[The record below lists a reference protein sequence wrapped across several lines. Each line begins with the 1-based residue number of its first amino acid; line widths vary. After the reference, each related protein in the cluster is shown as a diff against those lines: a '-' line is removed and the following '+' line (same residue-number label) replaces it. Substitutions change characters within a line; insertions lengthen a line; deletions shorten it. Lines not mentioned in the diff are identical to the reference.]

1 MSLENGQHQASS
13 DVESKWEQDVR
24 FKELRTIFFRL
35 NTFYT
40 FLMARKHVIS
50 TFDTLRKPVEKD
62 IKRELEPLDLAKI
75 AYLLPRDVVFKY
87 VDANQFHT
95 ETKQFDFNN
104 GGFQQKSSDIFELK
118 PESANEGEDNGSD
131 DQVLIFEFVDGDMSR
146 KLSRAEF
153 KTQVKMPEF
162 SPEAMR
168 KMISRR
174 NAIFK
179 TSLMKFLRHQKT
191 EEKGGDPW
199 LFLEAVASTLVPQKK
214 EFADPIE
221 AMVKARGG
229 QDQARVLVDAENN
242 STRLTMPILLKKL
255 EMSEL
260 YNNQIVSHM
269 VLEQRFASFKD
280 LDFELAPE
288 ALNAFE
294 HKTFYSHQAQ
304 ALNAIHAGENVIIT
318 TSTSSGKSL
327 IYQMSAIDQLLKDP
341 LSTFMYV
348 FPTKALAQD
357 QKRAFQVLLSRIPQL
372 SHVIVD
378 NYDGD
383 TEEDKRGYIRKNAR
397 VIFTNPDMIHVS
409 ILPNHPNWRHF
420 LMHLKLVVVDEL
432 HMYKGLFGSHVALV
446 LRRLVRLVNGFYDNH
461 DVKFISCSATLKRPL
476 EHMRGMFGMEQVTLI
491 EDDGSPRGEKH
502 LVVWNP
508 PVLAQHVRRRENFI
522 HESAKI
528 LVQLILENVRTI
540 AFCYVRRVCE
550 LLMKEVR
557 TIFQEMNRTDLL
569 NDVMSYRGGYSPSDR
584 RKIEQEMFHGNLR
597 AVIST
602 NALELGID
610 IGGLD
615 AVLMCGFPLSLA
627 NFHQQSGRAGRRNRD
642 SLTLVVAGD
651 SPVDQHYV
659 AHPELLKDG
668 GKEAFQELIL
678 DFENVL
684 VLEGHIQ
691 CAAFELPIIIERDQ
705 AYFGKD
711 ILTKTCEERLHQD
724 TNGYHT
730 HNRFLP
736 WPAKLVSL
744 RGSEE
749 DQFAVVDITNGR
761 NIVIEEVEASRTSFT
776 LYDGGIF
783 VHQGYPYLVKE
794 FNPDEHYAKVQRVD
808 VEWTTSQRDFTD
820 VDPKETEL
828 LRSLKESDVPVFFGK
843 IVTTIVVFGFFKM
856 DKYKRIID
864 AVETYNP
871 PVIIESKGLWID
883 IPPVAL
889 ELCKQK
895 TLNIAGGIHAAQH
908 ALMGLLPAFIVA
920 GVDEI
925 QTECK
930 APEKEF
936 AERQTQR
943 KRPARLIFYDSK
955 GGKHGSGL
963 SIKAFEHID
972 VILEGAL
979 KRVQECPCD
988 NGCPDCVAAAFCK
1001 ENSLVLSK
1009 PASLIILHC
1018 ILGHSPSSFID
1029 DIEEGPEPNLPEIKI
1044 ETIVP
1049 ATGHVKFSQDLQIID
1064 VRTIKGQASP
1074 VKVKEESV
1082 PEITKEEI

>member
-1 MSLENGQHQASS
+1 MDFSAPDNA
-13 DVESKWEQDVR
+13 DYAQDDR
-24 FKELRTIFFRL
+24 CKELRRLFFRL

-40 FLMARKHVIS
+40 FLMSRKHVIS
-50 TFDTLRKPVEKD
+50 TFDTLRKPIEKD
-62 IKRELEPLDLAKI
+62 IRRPLEPLDLAKI

-87 VDANQFHT
+87 IDVNQFHT
-95 ETKQFDFNN
+95 ESKDFDFQN
-104 GGFQQKSSDIFELK
+104 GGFQQKTNDIFQLK
-118 PESANEGEDNGSD
+118 PEGSEFDGSFSNSEDS
-131 DQVLIFEFVDGDMSR
+131 QVLVFEFIDGNMAHKVSR
-146 KLSRAEF
+146 REF
-153 KTQVKMPEF
+153 KTQVKLPEF
-162 SPEAMR
+162 TPDAMR
-168 KMISRR
+168 RMISKRKK
-174 NAIFK
+174 IFED
-179 TSLMKFLRHQKT
+179 SLAAFLGRSKL
-191 EEKGGDPW
+191 KNVDPW
-199 LFLEAVASTLVPQKK
+199 QVLNSEAAALVPQKK
-214 EFADPIE
+214 EFQDPIE
-221 AMVKARGG
+221 AMIKSREAQGE
-229 QDQARVLVDAENN
+229 AKVLLDAENN
-242 STRLTMPILLKKL
+242 LTRLAIPTLLKKL
-255 EMSEL
+255 QMSEL

-269 VLEQRFASFKD
+269 IIEERSAVLSQ
-280 LDFELAPE
+280 LDFELAPG
-288 ALNAFE
+288 ALDAFE

-304 ALNAIHAGENVIIT
+304 ALDAIHNGNNVIIT

-327 IYQMSAIDQLLKDP
+327 IYQLSAIDTLLKDP
-341 LSTFMYV
+341 QATFMYM

-357 QKRAFQVLLSRIPQL
+357 QKRAFQALLSRIPQL
-372 SHVIVD
+372 SHIVVD
-378 NYDGD
+378 TYDGD
-383 TEEDKRGYIRKNAR
+383 TEENNRGYIRKNAR

-446 LRRLVRLVNGFYDNH
+446 LRRLVRLVNGFYENLE
-461 DVKFISCSATLKRPL
+461 VKFISCSATLKRPI
-476 EHMRGMFGMEQVTLI
+476 EHMKSIFGVDEVTLI
-491 EDDGSPRGEKH
+491 EEDGSPRGEKH

-508 PVLAQHVRRRENFI
+508 PVLPQHMRRRENFI

-569 NDVMSYRGGYSPSDR
+569 NEVMSYRGGYSPSDR

-642 SLTLVVAGD
+642 SLTLVVASD

-659 AHPELLKDG
+659 THPDVLKDG
-668 GKEAFQELIL
+668 DRNSFQELTL

-684 VLEGHIQ
+684 ILEGHIQ
-691 CAAFELPIIIERDQ
+691 CAAFELPISIDRDLQ
-705 AYFGKD
+705 YFEAK
-711 ILTKTCEERLHQD
+711 ILRKTCEERLQHD
-724 TNGYHT
+724 ANGYHT

-749 DQFAVVDITNGR
+749 VQTAVVDITNGR
-761 NIVIEEVEASRTSFT
+761 NIVIEEVELSRTSFT

-783 VHQGYPYLVKE
+783 IHQGYPYLVKE

-808 VEWTTSQRDFTD
+808 VEWTTNQRDFTD
-820 VDPKETEL
+820 VDPQEIEMI
-828 LRSLKESDVPVFFGK
+828 RSLEDSDVPVFFGK
-843 IVTTIVVFGFFKM
+843 ILTTIVVFGFFKI
-856 DKYKRIID
+856 DKYKRIVD
-864 AVETYNP
+864 AVETHNP
-871 PVIIESKGLWID
+871 PVTILSKGMWID
-883 IPPVAL
+883 IPSNAIN
-889 ELCKQK
+889 LCKQK
-895 TLNIAGGIHAAQH
+895 ALNIAGGIHAAQH
-908 ALMGLLPAFIVA
+908 AIMGLLPAFIVA

-963 SIKAFEHID
+963 STKAFEHVD
-972 VILEGAL
+972 VILNGAL
-979 KRVQECPCD
+979 KRVEECPCD
-988 NGCPDCVAAAFCK
+988 YGCPECVAAAFCK

-1009 PASLIILHC
+1009 AASLIILHC
-1018 ILGHSPSSFID
+1018 ILGHEESSFID
-1029 DIEEGPEPNLPEIKI
+1029 AIKDGPEPNLPDIKI

-1049 ATGHVKFSQDLQIID
+1049 AIGHVKFSKDLQIID
-1064 VRTIKGQASP
+1064 VRASAEKSYP
-1074 VKVKEESV
+1074 SMKVEE
-1082 PEITKEEI
+1082 

>member
-1 MSLENGQHQASS
+1 MAKKTS
-13 DVESKWEQDVR
+13 ESIDHDQDDR
-24 FKELRTIFFRL
+24 CKELKKIFFRL

-40 FLMARKHVIS
+40 FLMSRKHVVS
-50 TFDTLRKPVEKD
+50 TFSTLRKPIEKD
-62 IKRELEPLDLAKI
+62 IKRELTPLDLAKI
-75 AYLLPRDVVFKY
+75 AYLLPRDIVFKY
-87 VDANQFHT
+87 MDVNQFHT
-95 ETKQFDFNN
+95 ETKEFDFRN
-104 GGFQQKSSDIFELK
+104 GGFQQKANDIFELK
-118 PESANEGEDNGSD
+118 PENSNLNDSDTLEDT
-131 DQVLIFEFVDGDMSR
+131 QILVFEFIDGDMSR
-146 KLSRAEF
+146 KLSRREF

-162 SPEAMR
+162 SPDAMR
-168 KMISRR
+168 KMISQRTK
-174 NAIFK
+174 IFES
-179 TSLMKFLRHQKT
+179 SLKRFLTQQKL
-191 EEKGGDPW
+191 KNRDPW
-199 LFLEAVASTLVPQKK
+199 EYLESEALSLVPQKK
-214 EFADPIE
+214 EFVDPIE
-221 AMVKARGG
+221 AMIKSREAQG
-229 QDQARVLVDAENN
+229 DSRVVVDAENN
-242 STRLTMPILLKKL
+242 MTRLTMPTLLKKL

-260 YNNQIVSHM
+260 YNSQIVSHM
-269 VLEQRFASFKD
+269 VLDERSAQFSD
-280 LDFELAPE
+280 LAFDLAPE
-288 ALNAFE
+288 ALAAFE
-294 HKTFYSHQAQ
+294 HNTFYSHQAQ
-304 ALNAIHAGENVIIT
+304 ALNAIHKGENVIIT

-327 IYQMSAIDQLLKDP
+327 IYQLSAIDQLLKYP
-341 LSTFMYV
+341 QATFMYI

-372 SHVIVD
+372 SHIVVD

-383 TEEDKRGYIRKNAR
+383 TEEDKRGFIRKNAR

-446 LRRLVRLVNGFYDNH
+446 LRRLQRLTHGFYNNFDI
-461 DVKFISCSATLKRPL
+461 KFISCSATLKRPI
-476 EHMRGMFGMEQVTLI
+476 EHMKSIFGIEQVTLI
-491 EDDGSPRGEKH
+491 NEDGSPRGEKH

-508 PVLAQHVRRRENFI
+508 PLLPQHVRRRENFI

-569 NDVMSYRGGYSPSDR
+569 NEVMSYRGGYSPSDR

-642 SLTLVVAGD
+642 SLTLVVASD

-659 AHPELLKDG
+659 AHPEVLKDG
-668 GKEAFQELIL
+668 GNESFQELIL

-684 VLEGHIQ
+684 ILEGHIQ
-691 CAAFELPIIIERDQ
+691 CAAFELPILIDKDQ
-705 AYFGKD
+705 AYFEAK
-711 ILTKTCEERLHQD
+711 ILTKTCEERLHHD
-724 TNGYHT
+724 SNGYHT

-749 DQFAVVDITNGR
+749 DQYAVVDITNGR

-794 FNPDEHYAKVQRVD
+794 FNPDERYAKVQRVD
-808 VEWTTSQRDFTD
+808 VEWTTNQRDFTD
-820 VDPKETEL
+820 VDPQEIEMI
-828 LRSLKESDVPVFFGK
+828 RSLEESDVPVFFGK
-843 IVTTIVVFGFFKM
+843 IKTTIIVFGFFKI

-864 AVETYNP
+864 AVETHNP
-871 PVIIESKGLWID
+871 PVIIQSKGLWID
-883 IPPVAL
+883 IPPLAI
-889 ELCKQK
+889 ELCKRK
-895 TLNIAGGIHAAQH
+895 ILNVAGGIHAAQH
-908 ALMGLLPAFIVA
+908 AIMGLLPAFIVA

-925 QTECK
+925 HTECK

-936 AERQTQR
+936 AERQTLR

-979 KRVQECPCD
+979 KRVEECPCE
-988 NGCPDCVAAAFCK
+988 NGCPECVAAAFCK

-1018 ILGHSPSSFID
+1018 ILNHPESSFID
-1029 DIEEGPEPNLPEIKI
+1029 NIKDGPEPNMPDIQI

-1049 ATGHVKFSQDLQIID
+1049 ATGHAKFSPDLQIIE
-1064 VRTIKGQASP
+1064 TKKTEKLSSAPPLAIK
-1074 VKVKEESV
+1074 KEEN
-1082 PEITKEEI
+1082 